1 MIQSARD
8 GLLRLHSRNV
18 GMKTSLK
25 AISIGVAIE
34 AALVAAFA
42 IGGFGPCGPAS
53 PVSIFVY
60 FVHLPA
66 FYLAS
71 AMGGFAPVVML
82 FGLFVYAAIWSAI
95 ANFFLERR
103 LLRKL

>member
-1 MIQSARD
+1 MIQSACD
-8 GLLRLHSRNV
+8 GLLRSDSRNV

-25 AISIGVAIE
+25 AVSIGVAIE

>member
-1 MIQSARD
+1 
-8 GLLRLHSRNV
+8 
-18 GMKTSLK
+18 MKTSVK
-25 AISIGVAIE
+25 AVCIGVAIE
-34 AALVAAFA
+34 IALIAAFA
-42 IGGFGPCGPAS
+42 VGGFGPCGPAS

-71 AMGGFAPVVML
+71 AMGGLEPVGML
-82 FGLFVYAAIWSAI
+82 FGLVVYAAIWSAI

-103 LLRKL
+103 LRRKL